1 MRKVR
6 SFDFFL
12 DGYYAAGPAE
22 YREVDGCM
30 CCVQQ
35 YKKEHQ
41 QEYTIMQMKNGLPH
55 GLAQLFENGLLR
67 LQWTMENG
75 KRVGDVTVYEEG
87 LAVKRV
93 NWNYFYSSED
103 ERAIENQR
111 AKEVMIITASESE
124 VIVYRGGFDSAMN
137 RDGFGIEYDRST
149 GEPLYSGVFVNDQ
162 LFQINQEFVSPSKMI
177 EYQIETESNLK
188 AVARHPIYVGEF
200 KLDPIT
206 GVYQRHGKGREI
218 DPKTGLAVREGDWC
232 EGTPISKG
240 FVKVIDGWYNREE
253 PKKEQIPKEI
263 PPLIE
268 KKSQIA
274 TITNEFELNSM
285 SREIK
290 SLIITHNVDFFSGV
304 TTLSLSSYPSLVEIH
319 IGDSCF
325 GSVSQFVITNNNK
338 LETISIGMNC
348 FTTKPHNWGKVDGR
362 KCQFIHCASLK
373 QLKIGEYSF
382 SDYASCEFRDLPLLE
397 SIDIGSSSSSFCFSG
412 ADLVLTGE

>member
-30 CCVQQ
+30 CCIQQ

-137 RDGFGIEYDRST
+137 RDGFGIEYD
-149 GEPLYSGVFVNDQ
+149 L
-162 LFQINQEFVSPSKMI
+162 
-177 EYQIETESNLK
+177 
-188 AVARHPIYVGEF
+188 
-200 KLDPIT
+200 
-206 GVYQRHGKGREI
+206 
-218 DPKTGLAVREGDWC
+218 
-232 EGTPISKG
+232 
-240 FVKVIDGWYNREE
+240 
-253 PKKEQIPKEI
+253 
-263 PPLIE
+263 
-268 KKSQIA
+268 
-274 TITNEFELNSM
+274 
-285 SREIK
+285 
-290 SLIITHNVDFFSGV
+290 SLI
-304 TTLSLSSYPSLVEIH
+304 H
-319 IGDSCF
+319 I
-325 GSVSQFVITNNNK
+325 
-338 LETISIGMNC
+338 
-348 FTTKPHNWGKVDGR
+348 
-362 KCQFIHCASLK
+362 
-373 QLKIGEYSF
+373 
-382 SDYASCEFRDLPLLE
+382 
-397 SIDIGSSSSSFCFSG
+397 
-412 ADLVLTGE
+412 